1 MAKLEF
7 KSNSSHTVG
16 VEIELGI
23 VDAETQQL
31 VSGCGQLL
39 ERLPSHL
46 HKEIK
51 HELMQCCVEV
61 ISGVCRS
68 VAEARTDLEGKL
80 RMVEQAAD
88 AEGMRL
94 WWGATHPFS
103 RWEDQE
109 VTENDRYQALVQLLQ
124 EMARR
129 LITFGLH
136 VHVGVD
142 SGDKAV
148 MICDRIMQHLPT
160 LLALSASSAFW
171 QSRDTGLYSQRSKIM
186 EGLPTAG
193 LPTLMRNW
201 SEYVWLVNHM
211 VETGFINTIR
221 EIWWDVRP
229 HHNFGTV
236 EVRMC
241 DMPGNIDHVCGLT
254 ALVQCLVKYLND
266 EIDEG
271 TYQFDCHPM
280 MVRQNKW
287 RAARFG
293 RSARLVHARDYCVQ
307 PVSEIASGLVDRL
320 HDVAIDLGCESELLF
335 VREIAKDQDW
345 AQRQREIFAATQD
358 RRRLSSSLRRTRESV
373 NVTWQP
379 NERDLLMSQM
389 DSVELSQ
396 LDLAAIDRL
405 AASMVRRLPQHLVI
419 GLVGTLGTG
428 KTTLVQAIARA
439 AGIDSLNVT
448 SPTFTLLQA
457 SASRQD
463 HAPSSGCLSV
473 GR

>member
-1 MAKLEF
+1 MAKLQF
-7 KSNSSHTVG
+7 TSNENHTIG
-16 VEIELGI
+16 VELELAI
-23 VDAETQQL
+23 VDDDNFQL
-31 VSGCGQLL
+31 VSGSNELL
-39 ERLPSHL
+39 GSMSPDSL
-46 HKEIK
+46 HCIK
-51 HELMQCCVEV
+51 HELMQCVVEV
-61 ISGVCRS
+61 ITGVCDDVSAARS
-68 VAEARTDLEGKL
+68 DLVGKL
-80 RMVEQAAD
+80 RLLEQAAD
-88 AEGMRL
+88 NLGMRL
-94 WWGATHPFS
+94 FWGATHPFS
-103 RWEDQE
+103 RWEDQI
-109 VTENDRYQALVQLLQ
+109 VTENERYQSLVQLLQ

-136 VHVGVD
+136 VHVAVD

-171 QSRDTGLYSQRSKIM
+171 QGRDTGLHSHRSKIM

-211 VETGFINTIR
+211 EETGFINTIR

-241 DMPGNIDHVCGLT
+241 DMPGNIDHVCALT

-293 RSARLVHARDYCVQ
+293 STASLVNARDYSVRT
-307 PVSEIASGLVDRL
+307 VAEIVDEMIDRL
-320 HDVAIDLGCESELLF
+320 QGVSQDLRCESELLF
-335 VREIAKDQDW
+335 VREIARGEGW
-345 AQRQREIFAATQD
+345 AQRQRSILEKTGKPSEIVKQ
-358 RRRLSSSLRRTRESV
+358 LSEQSRV
-373 NVTWQP
+373 GGNVT
-379 NERDLLMSQM
+379 
-389 DSVELSQ
+389 
-396 LDLAAIDRL
+396 
-405 AASMVRRLPQHLVI
+405 
-419 GLVGTLGTG
+419 
-428 KTTLVQAIARA
+428 
-439 AGIDSLNVT
+439 
-448 SPTFTLLQA
+448 
-457 SASRQD
+457 
-463 HAPSSGCLSV
+463 AP
-473 GR
+473 